1 MLPSQ
6 KAKLKCAE
14 LCGCSRVCDKKI
26 NWYVIYTSLEMVLQ
40 KEITHN
46 SDLFCCIS
54 FFLVRVFR
62 NDYFIQLN
70 ISDSVLVTHIDRRY
84 DYHLGWTVYV
94 D

>member
-1 MLPSQ
+1 MLLLQ
-6 KAKLKCAE
+6 KAKLK
-14 LCGCSRVCDKKI
+14 CDKKI

-46 SDLFCCIS
+46 SDLFCCIL

-70 ISDSVLVTHIDRRY
+70 ISDSVLVTHIDRGY